1 MRKLFL
7 ISVITLISF
16 HAVLGQGKGMIK
28 GVVKEKSSNETLVGA
43 HIILKQDRTKGTVS
57 DQEGKFSFVLDPGFY
72 TFIVSFTSMKTDTF
86 SIDLNAGQTID
97 KVIEMEPFSQLF
109 DEVEIRAGKFDK
121 NIEELSISLAII
133 EPKLIESKNT
143 RNIESILDYTPGL
156 NILDGEAQIRGGSGF
171 TFGVGSKVAL
181 FLDDLPLL
189 SGDAARPE
197 WAFIPIENIEQVE
210 VVKGASS
217 VLSGASAL
225 SGAIYI
231 RTSYPRLEPLTKV
244 NIYSGIYTAPKYKE
258 MKWWKSV
265 PVIVGANFL
274 HSRQLG
280 NIDLVVGADF
290 NYDHGYIGPPV
301 PGPHVVDTVT
311 NFNEGQMAHKRGRI
325 NFNLRKRSKK
335 LKGLDYGLNGNFMLH
350 KTNMVMAWLD
360 DSAGFYRAYP
370 GAVIL
375 HDQLLCY
382 ADPFFNYYSSIGVKH
397 SLRGRIL
404 YKDNQ
409 MSNDQANRSTI
420 IYGDYQ
426 FRKEFTE
433 LNDLQAIFGV
443 TSQYVFSHATLYL
456 GSGTP
461 DNNLLNLSMYAELE
475 KKLWEF
481 LNFSFGV
488 RAEYYNL
495 NNELKATKPIFRV
508 GANMKIM
515 QETYLRMSYGQG
527 YRFPTIAERYIKTSV
542 GTFGVFDNPDL
553 QPETSWNAELGVKQ
567 GFKFY
572 NFYGYFDI
580 VGFWQE
586 YSNTIEYL
594 FGFWDPTYE
603 FAVAGFKF
611 LNTGKSKVTGIDMS
625 LTGKAEL
632 NSNLNLTTMF
642 GYNYIMPVTLEPD
655 LVFAHD
661 YNPGGNT
668 AFSYNSTSV
677 DPGRNILKYRFL
689 HNVKGDFALDYKDWE
704 FGYNLKYFSPIENLY
719 KAIEEFENA
728 TKASGGSLQ
737 PVEYMNYFYNH
748 NNGVWVMDG
757 RVSYAFGAFH
767 KIAIISNNFTNK
779 TYSLRPLKAEQLRTV
794 MLQYTFTM

>member
-1 MRKLFL
+1 
-7 ISVITLISF
+7 
-16 HAVLGQGKGMIK
+16 
-28 GVVKEKSSNETLVGA
+28 
-43 HIILKQDRTKGTVS
+43 
-57 DQEGKFSFVLDPGFY
+57 
-72 TFIVSFTSMKTDTF
+72 
-86 SIDLNAGQTID
+86 
-97 KVIEMEPFSQLF
+97 
-109 DEVEIRAGKFDK
+109 
-121 NIEELSISLAII
+121 
-133 EPKLIESKNT
+133 
-143 RNIESILDYTPGL
+143 
-156 NILDGEAQIRGGSGF
+156 
-171 TFGVGSKVAL
+171 
-181 FLDDLPLL
+181 
-189 SGDAARPE
+189 
-197 WAFIPIENIEQVE
+197 
-210 VVKGASS
+210 
-217 VLSGASAL
+217 
-225 SGAIYI
+225 
-231 RTSYPRLEPLTKV
+231 
-244 NIYSGIYTAPKYKE
+244 
-258 MKWWKSV
+258 
-265 PVIVGANFL
+265 
-274 HSRQLG
+274 
-280 NIDLVVGADF
+280 
-290 NYDHGYIGPPV
+290 
-301 PGPHVVDTVT
+301 
-311 NFNEGQMAHKRGRI
+311 
-325 NFNLRKRSKK
+325 
-335 LKGLDYGLNGNFMLH
+335 
-350 KTNMVMAWLD
+350 
-360 DSAGFYRAYP
+360 
-370 GAVIL
+370 
-375 HDQLLCY
+375 
-382 ADPFFNYYSSIGVKH
+382 
-397 SLRGRIL
+397 
-404 YKDNQ
+404 
-409 MSNDQANRSTI
+409 MSNDQANKSTI

-443 TSQYVFSHATLYL
+443 TAQYVFSHATLYL

-488 RAEYYNL
+488 RTEYYNL

-515 QETYLRMSYGQG
+515 QETYLRISYGQG

-572 NFYGYFDI
+572 KFYGYFDI

-611 LNTGKSKVTGIDMS
+611 LNTGKSKVTGVDMS

-632 NSNLNLTTMF
+632 SSDLNLTTMF
-642 GYNYIMPVTLEPD
+642 GYNYIMPITLEPD

-677 DPGRNILKYRFL
+677 DPSRNILKYRFL
-689 HNVKGDFALDYKDWE
+689 HNVKGDFALNYKNWE
-704 FGYNLKYFSPIENLY
+704 FGYSLKYFSPIENLD

-779 TYSLRPLKAEQLRTV
+779 TYSLRPLKAEQMRTV